1 MKLCSPLFPDGFIE
15 ETLDT
20 LTLLFPDTDR
30 GTKRWLETEFRT
42 HPLLTQMDC
51 GLLRCGHFRSGH
63 SSRRLERFRFWRDRL
78 GMLREAVDEATPPSK
93 ALLKALRDT
102 KQGDRWFNS
111 WVAIV
116 AIGLTLFFG
125 LVQSI
130 EGAIQVYKA
139 YQ

>member
-1 MKLCSPLFPDGFIE
+1 MFPAGFVE

-20 LTLLFPDTDR
+20 LTLLLPGKDRKTRRWLENEFANHPLQICTDR
-30 GTKRWLETEFRT
+30 GLLQCGYFKPGHPKRCLK
-42 HPLLTQMDC
+42 HY
-51 GLLRCGHFRSGH
+51 
-63 SSRRLERFRFWRDRL
+63 RFWGERLDALRD
-78 GMLREAVDEATPPSK
+78 AVEEATPPSK
-93 ALLKALRDT
+93 ALLKALKDRKKGDT
-102 KQGDRWFNS
+102 WLNS

-139 YQ
+139 YHPETD